1 MINYPEVA
9 ILGMGKLAEKP
20 VVKDSQIVI
29 RKMLPLFL
37 SFDHRVIDGADG
49 ARFTR
54 AIVGFLESPLN
65 LLLAS

>member
-1 MINYPEVA
+1 
-9 ILGMGKLAEKP
+9 MGRMTLKP
-20 VVKDSQIVI
+20 VVRNGEIVQ

-49 ARFTR
+49 ARFVKT
-54 AIVGFLESPLN
+54 IINFLENPLN